1 MLQLCLEKVY
11 SLCVQHAE
19 TPFPHLGTSEVL
31 AHYNLYARA
40 RPIPGRCA
48 FPPHS
53 SSWRLLMHSSNVCA
67 CGCNPFIAHASCA
80 RASCI
85 EIDAESEGEVV
96 SDANSTAMDDFHKIA
111 GHAVHASPSTG

>member
-1 MLQLCLEKVY
+1 MRI
-11 SLCVQHAE
+11 SA
-19 TPFPHLGTSEVL
+19 
-31 AHYNLYARA
+31 
-40 RPIPGRCA
+40 A
-48 FPPHS
+48 FFVMAAV
-53 SSWRLLMHSSNVCA
+53 MHSNV
-67 CGCNPFIAHASCA
+67 CGCNPFAHASCA